1 MVSENYTAKVYE
13 KVYLDLQDDEVA
25 FTNIQFQQVYTLLIE
40 ALNAEDQFRIDVFL
54 QQLAP
59 ELSTEITHIL
69 MQDEKYSLH
78 DWERNEIYV
87 KMKTST
93 VAQYVTDVILNL
105 RRKLVDL
112 KIEDLMGVIQQ
123 KTPDLEINTSEL
135 LQEVME
141 YQFLKRVIS
150 EKLNRVI

>member
-1 MVSENYTAKVYE
+1 
-13 KVYLDLQDDEVA
+13 
-25 FTNIQFQQVYTLLIE
+25 
-40 ALNAEDQFRIDVFL
+40 
-54 QQLAP
+54 
-59 ELSTEITHIL
+59 
-69 MQDEKYSLH
+69 
-78 DWERNEIYV
+78 
-87 KMKTST
+87 MKTSS

-112 KIEDLMGVIQQ
+112 KIEDLMNAIQQ
-123 KTPDLEINTSEL
+123 KTPDSEINISEV